1 MDNTIEKL
9 RTKISNNN
17 FEYETASEE
26 RKLEILAENKILNI
40 KLLRLIE
47 KRNEKDVKRGR

>member
-47 KRNEKDVKRGR
+47 KSNEKDVKRGR